1 MASKTPAKGTKP
13 KTTTTPKAGASSKTT
28 SAKTTKVQAE
38 AAKADDT
45 KANTTAAA
53 AEGQAHTADAKPAT
67 EVAARSADV
76 GDVSTETH
84 RKEFVHGPGVYTE
97 AGGFSH
103 EANIAATRQGLIN
116 AGLRPIGDVKHV
128 STKTHEDGISK
139 VLAYEVEAIPA
150 HLAVAVETDAE
161 AEAEAG
167 PEAVA
172 VSYEV
177 AHPHVIQDDDGSAP
191 ATNPDKA

>member
-1 MASKTPAKGTKP
+1 MASKTEPTKGTKP

-38 AAKADDT
+38 ASTPDDAT
-45 KANTTAAA
+45 KAPTTPDTAA
-53 AEGQAHTADAKPAT
+53 GQAHVSDATADT
-67 EVAARSADV
+67 ESAARAADV
-76 GDVSTETH
+76 DEVSTSTH

-103 EANIAATRQGLIN
+103 EANIAATRQGIIN
-116 AGLRPIGDVKHV
+116 AGLRPVTDVKHV

-139 VLAYEVEAIPA
+139 VLAYEAEVIPA
-150 HLAVAVETDAE
+150 HLAVVKDSDPE
-161 AEAEAG
+161 AEARDDAI
-167 PEAVA
+167 V

-177 AHPHVIQDDDGSAP
+177 AHPEVIQNGESAP